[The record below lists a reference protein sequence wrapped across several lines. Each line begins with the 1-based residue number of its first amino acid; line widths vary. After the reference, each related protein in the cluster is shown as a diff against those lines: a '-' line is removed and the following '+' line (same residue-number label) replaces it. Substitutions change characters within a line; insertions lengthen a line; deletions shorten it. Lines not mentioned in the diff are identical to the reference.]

1 MITSN
6 KYILILAFIF
16 ISLTSFSQG
25 FLRVDGKTIKD
36 GQGREII
43 LRGMGLGGW
52 MLQEPY
58 MLQLHGAAINQSDFR
73 AKLEKLTGKEN
84 VQHFYDAWLEGF
96 TTKADIDS
104 MAKWGFNSVR
114 LPMHYNLY
122 TLPVWEEKDSTQNT
136 FIEKGFALTDSLLAW
151 CKANRLYLI
160 LDLHA
165 APGAQGNDIPI
176 SDRDTT
182 KPNLWA
188 SVANKNK
195 TIALWTE
202 LAKRYANEEWIGG
215 YDLLNETNFGFT
227 DPKDINGCNEK
238 DNAELRKLLID
249 ITKAIRAVDKNHIIF
264 IEGNCWAN
272 NYNGIFPLWDNNL
285 VVSFHKYWNYNNKE
299 SIANFLK
306 IRDEH
311 NVPLWLGETGENSN
325 VWFTDAIRLM
335 EEHKIGWAWWP
346 LKKMGAN
353 NPLQIKQPAGY
364 RELVQHLRDGK
375 GNFSAE
381 KVNDILKELAKAARI
396 ENNIVRYDVIDAMFR
411 QVQSDAAIPY
421 ANNQLDKQLLLYA
434 VNYDYGRMGIAYHD
448 NDAGNYWVS
457 TTKRTQWNKGGQ
469 YRNDGVD
476 IGTCDDSLTNGY
488 SVGWTENGEWL
499 QYTLYVSNPGWYTV
513 KVRAKNTSAQ
523 AGALALAVNNKKP
536 ETTVTL
542 KGAANKWTT
551 TPAGK
556 IWLAKGENR
565 LKLTVKKGGF
575 DLNYLELALDAS
587 AATKPASAK

>member
-1 MITSN
+1 M
-6 KYILILAFIF
+6 
-16 ISLTSFSQG
+16 
-25 FLRVDGKTIKD
+25 
-36 GQGREII
+36 
-43 LRGMGLGGW
+43 
-52 MLQEPY
+52 
-58 MLQLHGAAINQSDFR
+58 
-73 AKLEKLTGKEN
+73 
-84 VQHFYDAWLEGF
+84 
-96 TTKADIDS
+96 
-104 MAKWGFNSVR
+104 
-114 LPMHYNLY
+114 
-122 TLPVWEEKDSTQNT
+122 
-136 FIEKGFALTDSLLAW
+136 
-151 CKANRLYLI
+151 
-160 LDLHA
+160 
-165 APGAQGNDIPI
+165 
-176 SDRDTT
+176 
-182 KPNLWA
+182 WA

-523 AGALALAVNNKKP
+523 AGALALS
-536 ETTVTL
+536 
-542 KGAANKWTT
+542 
-551 TPAGK
+551 GK
-556 IWLAKGENR
+556 
-565 LKLTVKKGGF
+565 
-575 DLNYLELALDAS
+575 
-587 AATKPASAK
+587 